1 MRATSLGHAGILIES
16 GNSRILCDPWFVPA
30 FFGSW
35 FVFPRNDQLD
45 IALVAKIES
54 PTHLY
59 ISHIHG
65 DHFDEAFLANHVTR
79 EATVLLPD
87 FPSRELEQRL
97 SRLGFTKFVKTE
109 NGKEKRNV
117 VSVAKAPVSVLLPA
131 NDGYLHIPASARSW
145 RRSVGN

>member
-45 IALVAKIES
+45 IELVAKIES

-87 FPSRELEQRL
+87 FPSRTRATTIK
-97 SRLGFTKFVKTE
+97 SW
-109 NGKEKRNV
+109 
-117 VSVAKAPVSVLLPA
+117 
-131 NDGYLHIPASARSW
+131 LHKVRQ
-145 RRSVGN
+145 N